1 MALDASLVKAIMDAV
16 DERFDEQI
24 DATTEL
30 VRIPSTRYQEAPA
43 QDFMARLYREQQ
55 LSVDRWQIHLDDIR
69 HLPGFSPTQQDYVNA
84 WNVVGSWRPT
94 RPTGRSLILNGHI
107 DVVPEGPLEM
117 WHAPPFHP
125 HIKDGWLYGR
135 GAADMKAGLM
145 LNHYALIALRRLG
158 YRPAGDVHLQSVVE
172 EECTGNGALACLQ
185 RGYRADAVLIPE
197 PSSHTLTVA
206 QVGVMWCQVQ
216 VTGHPVHVYQAE
228 AGSNAIESAFRLIQA
243 LRALEVDWNERKRH
257 DPHFHSHHHPANF
270 NVGKIQGGD
279 WASSVPAWCRF
290 DVRVGVLPSMTL
302 QQARRE
308 VEDCVR
314 QAAAQDAYLSN
325 SPPAVVWEGFQA
337 EPYVLENHEQI
348 RAVLD
353 AAHRSVFGE
362 GLKDVS
368 STATADNRMFGL
380 YAGIPALV
388 YGPKSRDIHGFDECV
403 ELDSVRRITQSTALF
418 VAQWCG
424 LEAT

>member
-1 MALDASLVKAIMDAV
+1 MFRSAMDEVHRQAV
-16 DERFDEQI
+16 DRRRELL
-24 DATTEL
+24 EL
-30 VRIPSTRYQEAPA
+30 VEAPLLRTPVETVA
-43 QDFMARLYREQQ
+43 PVRDQ
-55 LSVDRWQIHLDDIR
+55 LPQVAD
-69 HLPGFSPTQQDYVNA
+69 
-84 WNVVGSWRPT
+84 VGA
-94 RPTGRSLILNGHI
+94 
-107 DVVPEGPLEM
+107 V
-117 WHAPPFHP
+117 
-125 HIKDGWLYGR
+125 
-135 GAADMKAGLM
+135 
-145 LNHYALIALRRLG
+145 
-158 YRPAGDVHLQSVVE
+158 RPAV
-172 EECTGNGALACLQ
+172 ALQ
-185 RGYRADAVLIPE
+185 R
-197 PSSHTLTVA
+197 
-206 QVGVMWCQVQ
+206 
-216 VTGHPVHVYQAE
+216 
-228 AGSNAIESAFRLIQA
+228 
-243 LRALEVDWNERKRH
+243 
-257 DPHFHSHHHPANF
+257 
-270 NVGKIQGGD
+270 
-279 WASSVPAWCRF
+279 
-290 DVRVGVLPSMTL
+290 
-302 QQARRE
+302 RRNPRI
-308 VEDCVR
+308 R

>member
-1 MALDASLVKAIMDAV
+1 M
-16 DERFDEQI
+16 
-24 DATTEL
+24 
-30 VRIPSTRYQEAPA
+30 
-43 QDFMARLYREQQ
+43 
-55 LSVDRWQIHLDDIR
+55 
-69 HLPGFSPTQQDYVNA
+69 G
-84 WNVVGSWRPT
+84 
-94 RPTGRSLILNGHI
+94 
-107 DVVPEGPLEM
+107 
-117 WHAPPFHP
+117 
-125 HIKDGWLYGR
+125 
-135 GAADMKAGLM
+135 
-145 LNHYALIALRRLG
+145 
-158 YRPAGDVHLQSVVE
+158 
-172 EECTGNGALACLQ
+172 
-185 RGYRADAVLIPE
+185 
-197 PSSHTLTVA
+197 
-206 QVGVMWCQVQ
+206 
-216 VTGHPVHVYQAE
+216 
-228 AGSNAIESAFRLIQA
+228 
-243 LRALEVDWNERKRH
+243 KRH